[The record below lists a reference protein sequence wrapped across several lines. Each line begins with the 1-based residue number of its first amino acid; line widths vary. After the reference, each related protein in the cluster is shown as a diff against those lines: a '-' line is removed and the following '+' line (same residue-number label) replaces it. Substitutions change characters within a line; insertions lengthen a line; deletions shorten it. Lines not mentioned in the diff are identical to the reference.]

1 MLEWNANIN
10 GIKVF
15 RLSSEMFPHK
25 TNPKVPDYTYAF
37 FALEH
42 LKKQVYL

>member
-1 MLEWNANIN
+1 MKS

-15 RLSSEMFPHK
+15 RLSSECHK
-25 TNPKVPDYTYAF
+25 TNPKVPDYTYD

-42 LKKQVYL
+42 LKR